1 MVADVVLFDLDGTL
15 LDSKEGIT
23 KSVQYALG
31 KLGIV
36 VEDRNDLVK
45 FIGPPL
51 KESFEKYY
59 GVDGVEAI
67 RLYRECFVGEKKM
80 LENEMYPGIEKL
92 LQELAA
98 KGKTLIVATAKPTAY
113 SKIILEHFDLAKY
126 FLEIQ
131 GSELNLTL
139 TQKEEVIAAIL
150 ARHPEF
156 QKESMVMIG
165 DREHDMYGAKV
176 NGLSSIGVLYGYGD
190 EEELREAGAT
200 WIAKDTKELEK
211 LLLGNGIR

>member
-1 MVADVVLFDLDGTL
+1 MEVDVILFDLDGTL

-31 KLGIV
+31 KMGISI
-36 VEDRNDLVK
+36 EDRDDLVK

-67 RLYRECFVGEKKM
+67 RLYREHFVGEMKM

-92 LQELAA
+92 LQDLVA
-98 KGKTLIVATAKPTAY
+98 KGKTLIVATAKPTVY
-113 SKIILEHFDLAKY
+113 SKTILEHFDLAKY

-131 GSELNLTL
+131 GSELDLTL

-150 ARHPEF
+150 ARHPKF
-156 QKESMVMIG
+156 SKESMVMIG

-190 EEELREAGAT
+190 EAELKEAGAT
-200 WIAKDTKELEK
+200 WIVKDAKEIEE
-211 LLLGNGIR
+211 LLLGTK

>member
-1 MVADVVLFDLDGTL
+1 MEVDVILFDLDGTL

-31 KLGIV
+31 KMGISI
-36 VEDRNDLVK
+36 EDRDDLVK

-67 RLYRECFVGEKKM
+67 RLYREHFVGEMKM

-92 LQELAA
+92 LQDLVA
-98 KGKTLIVATAKPTAY
+98 KGKTLIVATAKPTVY
-113 SKIILEHFDLAKY
+113 SKTILEHFDLAKY

-131 GSELNLTL
+131 GSELDLTL

-150 ARHPEF
+150 ARHPKF
-156 QKESMVMIG
+156 SKESMVMIG

-176 NGLSSIGVLYGYGD
+176 NVLSSIGVLYGYGD
-190 EEELREAGAT
+190 EAELKEAGAT
-200 WIAKDTKELEK
+200 WIVKDAKELEE
-211 LLLGNGIR
+211 LLLGTK